1 MSYQHLCKLA
11 SHVIFYCQITY
22 HITRR
27 VEANCYPYHPST
39 VLCTTVSITAQLM
52 LFQRLASSNFFMQ
65 VLNSPSREEVN
76 AVHFR
81 GSWLG
86 IGIPSIRNAFR
97 VSKFKTTCWICLFIS
112 SIPIHLLFNST
123 IFETDYR
130 GSDFHLTIATEEFL
144 NGGSFYPPGGSLVQ
158 AGFSSWYDETGPYK
172 GYPYIVTESTSINFN
187 PWSFY
192 YDGYGSP
199 VNLTE
204 YANKDSDAMKNIS
217 TTATSAGQWK
227 RLEISECKQ
236 EYINCSG
243 LKRHRNL
250 VLVIDRP
257 GGWIRDEIW
266 HLMDNQT
273 ELWDRYVPADQ
284 PNHLFYDAQCFMLA
298 SRNAMKVTECV
309 NSCIGAFGTGG
320 NNTVITAYAS
330 IPDWQ
335 YSFFDVCGN
344 ESVNGT
350 TILGTS
356 ELYEGDKMGS
366 TLTSGLQ
373 PGATN
378 LSVQYCLADDL
389 DRVCHI
395 GLSPILLLTVTL
407 CVIFKTFTAIVV
419 TVVLSRQNQAPL
431 VTLGDA
437 MESFIEKPDP
447 VTAGMC
453 TIGQTEIRRSMRSYR
468 SLLLPVPRQWNP
480 LQRRRWAVVPLLVW
494 ISSYL
499 LFGIGITTCA
509 CFFADIKRHDN
520 LVGSFY
526 ESEMN
531 SFIDSPFTFTQ
542 GVLIANSPQLLLSF
556 CYLAYNN
563 LFTRLQMAREWSLFS
578 EGYEP
583 LRVTSPKGD
592 QYSTYR
598 LQLPYKYSLPL
609 IATSIFLH
617 WLLSNTI
624 YLFIS
629 IGGYFSTDA
638 FLSGIEADPSLPPN
652 TAIALGYSGYSLLVM
667 LVVSCFLIL
676 LPAILSIKKLPSNM
690 VIVGS
695 NSLALSAACH
705 VSSLSHAV
713 CSRATSLF
721 ADFPAP
727 SQVDLPP
734 ALKSSKRSYT
744 PLTDDTYTDEGN
756 RSDSIEMQNLTPML
770 TTTSRHPLWK
780 SVSKKPLLERSEEDF
795 SDAGDEQQNSQFTK
809 LARSKIRWGVVE
821 MPPEWHAEY
830 DNDDATVGH
839 LSFGV
844 EEDGVTP
851 PEPGCLYA

>member
-1 MSYQHLCKLA
+1 MSYQHLW
-11 SHVIFYCQITY
+11 
-22 HITRR
+22 
-27 VEANCYPYHPST
+27 
-39 VLCTTVSITAQLM
+39 
-52 LFQRLASSNFFMQ
+52 LASSNFFMQ
-65 VLNSPSREEVN
+65 VLNSPSREEIN
-76 AVHFR
+76 AAHFQ

-86 IGIPSIRNAFR
+86 IGIPSVRNAFR
-97 VSKFKTTCWICLFIS
+97 VSKFKTACWICLFIS

-123 IFETDYR
+123 IFETDCKQY
-130 GSDFHLTIATEEFL
+130 SLTRSL
-144 NGGSFYPPGGSLVQ
+144 YPPGGSLVQ
-158 AGFSSWYDETGPYK
+158 AGFDLYA
-172 GYPYIVTESTSINFN
+172 GYPGIITETTSINVDLLEIH
-187 PWSFY
+187 S
-192 YDGYGSP
+192 GYGLP

-204 YANKDSDAMKNIS
+204 YASKDSDAMKNIS

-227 RLEISECKQ
+227 RLEINECKQ

-243 LKRHRNL
+243 LKRHRNV
-250 VLVIDRP
+250 VLIIDKP

-298 SRNAMKVTECV
+298 SSSSKTTECL
-309 NSCIGAFGTGG
+309 NNCIGAFGIYRDG
-320 NNTVITAYAS
+320 TVMTY
-330 IPDWQ
+330 
-335 YSFFDVCGN
+335 
-344 ESVNGT
+344 
-350 TILGTS
+350 
-356 ELYEGDKMGS
+356 
-366 TLTSGLQ
+366 TLASGLQ

-389 DRVCHI
+389 DGVCHI
-395 GLSPILLLTVTL
+395 GLSPTLLLTVTL
-407 CVIFKTFTAIVV
+407 CVIFKNFTAIVV

-431 VTLGDA
+431 VTLGDV

-468 SLLLPVPRQWNP
+468 SLLLPGPRQWKT
-480 LQRRRWAVVPLLVW
+480 LHKRRWAVVPPLVW

-499 LFGIGITTCA
+499 LFGIGITICA
-509 CFFADIKRHDN
+509 YFFADIKRHSN
-520 LVGSFY
+520 LIGSFY

-578 EGYEP
+578 ECYQP
-583 LRVTSPKGD
+583 LRVTDPKGG

-598 LQLPYKYSLPL
+598 LQLPYKYSIPL

-629 IGGYFSTDA
+629 IGGYFSTDM

-690 VIVGS
+690 VIIGS

-713 CSRATSLF
+713 SSRATSSF
-721 ADFPAP
+721 ADCPAP
-727 SQVDLPP
+727 SQVDAPP
-734 ALKSSKRSYT
+734 TLKSSRRSYA
-744 PLTDDTYTDEGN
+744 PLTDEIYTDEGN

-780 SVSKKPLLERSEEDF
+780 SVSKKPLLERTEEDF
-795 SDAGDEQQNSQFTK
+795 SDAGDKQQNGQFTK

-830 DNDDATVGH
+830 DNADTTVGH

-844 EEDGVTP
+844 EEDDVTP
-851 PEPGCLYA
+851 PEPGRLYA

>member
-1 MSYQHLCKLA
+1 MDSLNLWG
-11 SHVIFYCQITY
+11 
-22 HITRR
+22 
-27 VEANCYPYHPST
+27 
-39 VLCTTVSITAQLM
+39 
-52 LFQRLASSNFFMQ
+52 ASSNFFMQ

-76 AVHFR
+76 VAHFQ

-86 IGIPSIRNAFR
+86 IGIPSVRNAFR
-97 VSKFKTTCWICLFIS
+97 VSKFKTACWICLFLS

-158 AGFSSWYDETGPYK
+158 AGFSSWYNETSPY
-172 GYPYIVTESTSINFN
+172 PSIIAESTSLDL
-187 PWSFY
+187 WQL
-192 YDGYGSP
+192 GGAYGAP

-204 YANKDSDAMKNIS
+204 YANKDANVMKNIS
-217 TTATSAGQWK
+217 TTATSAGNWK
-227 RLEISECKQ
+227 RLEISDCKQ

-257 GGWIRDEIW
+257 GGWVRDEMW

-284 PNHLFYDAQCFMLA
+284 PNHLFYDAQCHMLA
-298 SRNAMKVTECV
+298 SHNGLKETECV
-309 NSCIGAFGTGG
+309 NNCIEAFGVDGD
-320 NNTVITAYAS
+320 NTVRATYAG

-335 YSFFDVCGN
+335 YSFFDVCDN
-344 ESVNGT
+344 DSVNGT
-350 TILGTS
+350 TILEPTRGPLNWS
-356 ELYEGDKMGS
+356 DGFEKGS

-389 DRVCHI
+389 DGICHI
-395 GLSPILLLTVTL
+395 GLSPTLLLTVTL
-407 CVIFKTFTAIVV
+407 CVIFKTFTAVVV

-431 VTLGDA
+431 VTLGDV

-453 TIGQTEIRRSMRSYR
+453 TIGQTEIRRSMRFDR
-468 SLLLPVPRQWNP
+468 CFLLPGPRQWKT

-499 LFGIGITTCA
+499 LFGVGITICA
-509 CFFADIKRHDN
+509 YFFADIRSNGN

-578 EGYEP
+578 EGYQP
-583 LRVTSPKGD
+583 LRVTDPKGG

-598 LQLPYKYSLPL
+598 LQLPYKYSIPL

-617 WLLSNTI
+617 WLLSNKY
-624 YLFIS
+624 YLSFHIS
-629 IGGYFSTDA
+629 RSTGL
-638 FLSGIEADPSLPPN
+638 FLSGIKADPSLPPN

-690 VIVGS
+690 VIIGS

-713 CSRATSLF
+713 ASRATPLF
-721 ADFPAP
+721 ADYSTPSLVDFPP
-727 SQVDLPP
+727 T
-734 ALKSSKRSYT
+734 LKSSKRSYT
-744 PLTDDTYTDEGN
+744 PPADDIYTEEGN
-756 RSDSIEMQNLTPML
+756 RSGSIEMQNLTPML
-770 TTTSRHPLWK
+770 TTTSRYSSRK
-780 SVSKKPLLERSEEDF
+780 SMSKKSLLERTEEDF

-830 DNDDATVGH
+830 DNDDGTVGH

-844 EEDGVTP
+844 EEDDVTA
-851 PEPGCLYA
+851 PEPGRLYA